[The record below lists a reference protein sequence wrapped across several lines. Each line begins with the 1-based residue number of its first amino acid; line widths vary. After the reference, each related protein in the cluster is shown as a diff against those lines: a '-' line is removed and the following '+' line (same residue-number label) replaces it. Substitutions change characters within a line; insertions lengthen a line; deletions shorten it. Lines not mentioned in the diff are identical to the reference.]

1 MWMFTHQCFC
11 VLLFDC
17 ISLVFTGLVS
27 RLIPVLPTHLPAALF
42 VPGPVYLLC
51 CQRGPFSGNPAHKR
65 FHSYASS
72 GRRPLLGVG
81 DLFLCCCSWTRR
93 PGVCCR
99 VVLQGCRMWLW
110 RFHTR
115 GRLTD
120 ALAQRHISSEAA
132 GALMSCLLYR
142 QTAMR
147 SAVWTQ
153 QIRRTTKR

>member
-1 MWMFTHQCFC
+1 MFTHQCFC

-81 DLFLCCCSWTRR
+81 DLFLCCCSLNPKAR
-93 PGVCCR
+93 GL
-99 VVLQGCRMWLW
+99 LQSCPAGMQNVTLKVSHSWETHGC
-110 RFHTR
+110 
-115 GRLTD
+115 
-120 ALAQRHISSEAA
+120 A
-132 GALMSCLLYR
+132 
-142 QTAMR
+142 
-147 SAVWTQ
+147 
-153 QIRRTTKR
+153 RTKAHFF